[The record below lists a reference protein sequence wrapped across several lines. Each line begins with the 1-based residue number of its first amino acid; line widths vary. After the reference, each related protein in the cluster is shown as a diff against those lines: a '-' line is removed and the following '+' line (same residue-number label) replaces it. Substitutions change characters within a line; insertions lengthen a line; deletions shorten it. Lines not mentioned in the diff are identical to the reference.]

1 MLNKRKSL
9 NNFKV
14 LKSSYDTAGT
24 MISISKKINDHSE
37 KQSTLSNKILNIQA
51 REKSED
57 DSKSKKYQIIEH
69 IDEYAV
75 EDLPTS
81 KEKKKGRVRS
91 GKIQSRTS
99 SNHGRFRNNNR
110 SNPMSIHNYSNRE
123 EEVSEKKFD
132 KDLLQKCINKSQ
144 ETLRNKGVGRYAKSR
159 RNINKNLITSVNTT
173 KPDRNND
180 LT

>member
-1 MLNKRKSL
+1 MLNKKKSL
-9 NNFKV
+9 NHFKV
-14 LKSSYDTAGT
+14 LKSSYETVGT
-24 MISISKKINDHSE
+24 MGSISKKINDNSE
-37 KQSTLSNKILNIQA
+37 KHSTLSNKILNIQA

-81 KEKKKGRVRS
+81 KEKGLQSKKGRIRS

-132 KDLLQKCINKSQ
+132 KDLLQKCINKS
-144 ETLRNKGVGRYAKSR
+144 
-159 RNINKNLITSVNTT
+159 
-173 KPDRNND
+173 
-180 LT
+180 